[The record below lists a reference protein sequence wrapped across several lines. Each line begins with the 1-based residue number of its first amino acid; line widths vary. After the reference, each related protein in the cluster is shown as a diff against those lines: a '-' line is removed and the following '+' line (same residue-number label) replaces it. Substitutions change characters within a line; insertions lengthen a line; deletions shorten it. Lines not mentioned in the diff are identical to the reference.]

1 MENIIIAAKD
11 YANNVIN
18 KFNNL
23 DEQTKELVKME
34 IVNAFIK
41 GNENIIDETL
51 NNSIEF
57 DEPDVLEDS
66 LDEEGETNY
75 DASVD
80 DMEDFEAMDLSDA
93 I

>member
-1 MENIIIAAKD
+1 MENIIIAAKN
-11 YANNVIN
+11 YANTVIN
-18 KFNNL
+18 KFDNL
-23 DEQTKELVKME
+23 DEQTKEIVRTE
-34 IVNAFIK
+34 IINAFMK
-41 GNENIIDETL
+41 GNKNIVDETL
-51 NNSIEF
+51 DDSIEF

-80 DMEDFEAMDLSDA
+80 DTEDFESMDLSDV

>member
-1 MENIIIAAKD
+1 MKNIIIAAEN
-11 YANNVIN
+11 YANDVIS
-18 KFNNL
+18 KFDNL
-23 DEQTKELVKME
+23 DEQTKEIVRME
-34 IVNAFIK
+34 IVNAFMK
-41 GNENIIDETL
+41 GNENIVDETL

-80 DMEDFEAMDLSDA
+80 DTEDFEPMDLSDA

>member
-1 MENIIIAAKD
+1 MKNIIIAAEN

-23 DEQTKELVKME
+23 DEPTKDLIKME
-34 IVNAFIK
+34 IKNAFIK

-51 NNSIEF
+51 NDSIEF

-66 LDEEGETNY
+66 LDETGGTDY

-80 DMEDFEAMDLSDA
+80 ETEDFEAMDLSDA